1 MVCFINVLFCIIF
14 VYMFLL
20 FSQTFRSMYPVA
32 CVVCTYLQ
40 LWVGAL
46 GSGPSGTELQ
56 ASYRLTDKTDFRHEL
71 GNTIL
76 EVCKV
81 IPYGVLCFLP
91 SYGLLEA
98 LRHQ

>member
-1 MVCFINVLFCIIF
+1 MIRC
-14 VYMFLL
+14 
-20 FSQTFRSMYPVA
+20 PVR

-46 GSGPSGTELQ
+46 GCGPRGKELQ
-56 ASYRLTDKTDFRHEL
+56 ASYRLTDMTDFRQEL
-71 GNTIL
+71 GNTIIQ
-76 EVCKV
+76 VCKV

-98 LRHQ
+98 LRQQ